1 MYCPTCF
8 NDTLKLNS
16 RGVIKLAFDG
26 KQKDTS
32 LFLFNVQ
39 KETHEELL
47 KNLKA
52 KIEEYFKWYSSFQS
66 KDPIKNIEVYTNDF
80 TCVNH
85 CKIPLTTK
93 LTVVGLIFSAKEVHD
108 IAKELGKTYQ
118 IQLKLA

>member
-16 RGVIKLAFDG
+16 RGVIKLSFDG

-39 KETHEELL
+39 KETHEDLL
-47 KNLKA
+47 KNLKS
-52 KIEEYFKWYSSFQS
+52 KIDEYFKWYSSFQS
-66 KDPIKNIEVYTNDF
+66 KEVIKNIEVYTNDF
-80 TCVNH
+80 TCTKH

-93 LTVVGLIFSAKEVHD
+93 LTVIGLLFSQKEVKD
-108 IAKELGKTYQ
+108 IAVEIAKTYQ
-118 IQLKLA
+118 LQIKI